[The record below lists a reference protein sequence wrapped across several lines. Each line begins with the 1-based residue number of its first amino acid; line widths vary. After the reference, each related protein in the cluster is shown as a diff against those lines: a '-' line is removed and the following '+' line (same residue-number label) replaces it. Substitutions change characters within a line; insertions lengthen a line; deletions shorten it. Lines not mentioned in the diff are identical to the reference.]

1 MRYVLISIVMF
12 LLTATVAFCQWSK
25 TAFADG
31 VGIDAMVAQGNNVFI
46 AGGGGGFVPI
56 PAGAKPADLHDK
68 AASFEGGYNHAH
80 IGNVTSLDSLGTGIF
95 MSSDSGATWESAGLQ
110 DTTVFAMA
118 VVGKYLFA
126 ADGPGEIF
134 RTSDDGV
141 VWDSVASL
149 GSGWVQSFDVDSIAP
164 GKALIF
170 YASWSIFVSK
180 DTGRSWV
187 QLSAGLP
194 HEEGGVT
201 CLASNG
207 PDLFAGTFD
216 GYGPINESD
225 FSGIFRSTDGG
236 AHWNVVDTL
245 WTPQCMAAKGNVVL
259 IGGTRGLV
267 YVSTDTGTTWT
278 TEGQGLAFNSIK
290 FVGDNIL
297 AGTSGGIYR
306 STDNG
311 IKWEPVDTAGDSSPS
326 GMISVTPTSVYA
338 VSGIPHTDL
347 PRLFMGPASEVVR
360 APISGVTPVIEPP
373 RTIPSGFSLSQN
385 YPNPFN
391 PSTAIGYQLSAVS
404 RVSLKAYDVLGRLV
418 KTLVN
423 NEVESAGNY
432 EVRFDGSGLASGV
445 YFYRLTASPVSG
457 ANTGYTKVMK
467 MVLLK

>member
-1 MRYVLISIVMF
+1 MF

-56 PAGAKPADLHDK
+56 PAGTKTGDLHDK
-68 AASFEGGYNHAH
+68 AASSEAEYDRSQFDNIAS
-80 IGNVTSLDSLGTGIF
+80 TDSFGTGIF
-95 MSSDSGATWESAGLQ
+95 MSSDSGATWEPAGLQ

-134 RTSDDGV
+134 RTSDDGA
-141 VWDSVASL
+141 VWDSVATL
-149 GSGWVQSFDVDSIAP
+149 GSAWVKSFDVDSIAP

-180 DTGRSWV
+180 DTGTSWV

-225 FSGIFRSTDGG
+225 FSGIFRSTDYGV
-236 AHWNVVDTL
+236 HWNVVDTVR
-245 WTPQCMAAKGNVVL
+245 TPQCIAARGNLVL
-259 IGGTRGLV
+259 VGSEGGV
-267 YVSTDTGTTWT
+267 YASTDSGRTWT
-278 TEGQGLAFNSIK
+278 TRNQNLGFSSLQFIGN
-290 FVGDNIL
+290 NIL
-297 AGTSGGIYR
+297 ATSGGIYR
-306 STDNG
+306 SVDNG
-311 IKWEPVDTAGDSSPS
+311 NTWIAVDTSAVSSTF
-326 GMISVTPTSVYA
+326 GMLSFTPTDVYA

-373 RTIPSGFSLSQN
+373 RTIPSSFSLSQN

>member
-1 MRYVLISIVMF
+1 MF

-31 VGIDAMVAQGNNVFI
+31 VGIDAMVAQGTNVFI

-56 PAGAKPADLHDK
+56 PVGAKPGDLHDR

-164 GKALIF
+164 SKALIF

-225 FSGIFRSTDGG
+225 FSGIFRSTDYGV
-236 AHWNVVDTL
+236 HWNVVDTVR
-245 WTPQCMAAKGNVVL
+245 TPQCIAARGNLVL
-259 IGGTRGLV
+259 VGSEGGV
-267 YVSTDTGTTWT
+267 YASTDSGRTWT
-278 TEGQGLAFNSIK
+278 TRNQNLGFSSLQFIGN
-290 FVGDNIL
+290 NIL
-297 AGTSGGIYR
+297 ATSGGIYR
-306 STDNG
+306 SVDNG
-311 IKWEPVDTAGDSSPS
+311 NTWIAVDTSAVSSTF
-326 GMISVTPTSVYA
+326 GMLSFTPTDVYA

-373 RTIPSGFSLSQN
+373 RTIPSSFSLSQN

>member
-12 LLTATVAFCQWSK
+12 FLTATVAFCQWSK
-25 TAFADG
+25 TAFADSVG
-31 VGIDAMVAQGNNVFI
+31 VDAMVAQGTNVFI

-56 PAGAKPADLHDK
+56 PVGAKPGDLHDR

-164 GKALIF
+164 SKALIF

-207 PDLFAGTFD
+207 PDLFDGTFD

-225 FSGIFRSTDGG
+225 FSGIFRSTDYGV
-236 AHWNVVDTL
+236 HWNVVDTVR
-245 WTPQCMAAKGNVVL
+245 TPQCIAARGNLVL
-259 IGGTRGLV
+259 VGSEGGV
-267 YVSTDTGTTWT
+267 YASTDSGRTWT
-278 TEGQGLAFNSIK
+278 TRNQNLGFSSLQFIGN
-290 FVGDNIL
+290 NIL
-297 AGTSGGIYR
+297 ATSGGIYR
-306 STDNG
+306 SVDNG
-311 IKWEPVDTAGDSSPS
+311 NTWIAVDTSAVSSTF
-326 GMISVTPTSVYA
+326 GMLSFTPTDVYA

-373 RTIPSGFSLSQN
+373 RTIPSSFSLSQN

>member
-12 LLTATVAFCQWSK
+12 FLTATVAFCQWSK
-25 TAFADG
+25 TAFADSVG
-31 VGIDAMVAQGNNVFI
+31 VDAMVAQGTNVFI

-56 PAGAKPADLHDK
+56 PVGAKPGDLHDR

-225 FSGIFRSTDGG
+225 FSGIFRSTDYGV
-236 AHWNVVDTL
+236 HWNVVDTVR
-245 WTPQCMAAKGNVVL
+245 TPQCIAARGNLVL
-259 IGGTRGLV
+259 VGSEGGV
-267 YVSTDTGTTWT
+267 YASTDSGRTWT
-278 TEGQGLAFNSIK
+278 TRNQNLGFSSLQFIGN
-290 FVGDNIL
+290 NIL
-297 AGTSGGIYR
+297 ATSGGIYR
-306 STDNG
+306 SVDNG
-311 IKWEPVDTAGDSSPS
+311 NTWIAVDTSAVSSTF
-326 GMISVTPTSVYA
+326 GMLSFTPTDVYA

-373 RTIPSGFSLSQN
+373 GTIPSSFSLSQN